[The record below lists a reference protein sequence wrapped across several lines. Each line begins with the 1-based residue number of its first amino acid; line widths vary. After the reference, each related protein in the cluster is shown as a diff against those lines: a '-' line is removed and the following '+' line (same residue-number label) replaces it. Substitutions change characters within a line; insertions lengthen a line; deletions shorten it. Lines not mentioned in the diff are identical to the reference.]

1 MKKLVVAVLAIL
13 MILPITV
20 FAQASGKVV
29 GVVTDVKT
37 GEPLAGANVLIEGT
51 VLGAAANADGS
62 FIILNVPVGTY
73 DVSASIISHKKLTVQ
88 EVRVLSSV
96 TTELN
101 FELEE
106 SVVQG
111 EEVTVVAERKLFEKS
126 VTSSVSMTTSD
137 ELENVPVRGVGNVIA
152 NMAGVVAQDG
162 EIHIRGGRP
171 HEVKYLVGGV
181 STSLATNNNNV
192 MTIIHDA
199 IEEIQ
204 VFAGGYTADM
214 GNANAGIV
222 KTELKGGTSE
232 MTGSIE
238 ARTDGFRDPEL
249 GKKVLGTH
257 NYGHHS
263 VIATVGG
270 PITDKIK
277 FFVAG
282 QYDLQ
287 KDSEVRF
294 SEGYE
299 FLGLVNDNPYDNTN
313 HDVVDLTYPD
323 GFTPNT
329 ENLTYALNGSLTI
342 DTPTRLR
349 FDFLHDWT
357 KYDRTWRAP
366 VMLNYLNDRI
376 YYYTTP
382 TTLLSAKA
390 TKLFSN
396 TAYADIK
403 VSYFRYAREL
413 NDPYFGND
421 WTKWYDSSAVYD
433 YTAAMGDTVVYRNAY
448 RPQYEYILNG
458 FPVQRN
464 GNPTNFYMQQE
475 QTYLGLNLDYVNQ
488 INKNHEIKAGIDAKR
503 YTIRYYGMA
512 PAAMIYAA
520 PDSLAVDGYT
530 NYGCV
535 DSIPIATWIQ
545 NAGVDAYGYDAYG
558 NKTNA
563 KTVYDDG
570 TYIDGPKHP
579 VEIAAY
585 LMDKI
590 EYKDLIINAGLRFDY
605 FDTDDRELVDPA
617 NPAVDPNTAMLAD
630 SAWTKK
636 APTMHLSPRIGFSFP
651 INDKTVFYLNYGQF
665 VQMPQ
670 LGEAYFSSYT
680 YARQIVRQGFYFQ
693 NPVGFGLD
701 PLHTTSYEVG
711 FRRELSDFAAF
722 DLTAFYKNVKGL
734 IEVIKQLPTPGS
746 TIPGYYDRFENG
758 DFATQKGVELRL
770 NMRRVNR
777 LAGSINYTLTLAEG
791 TASNS
796 TAAHGALYMNTQLPS
811 TINPLDF
818 SQMHTGAI
826 NLDYR
831 FGDNDGGWL
840 LENMGANVLIG
851 FSSGHPYTKVDV
863 MVGGQADP
871 YTAGIDYLDDTRDR
885 VAEEPIGASTTP
897 WQFTTDLRLDKSFKI
912 GGLDA
917 NVFVMVTNLFN
928 RKNVV
933 NVYEFTGSAEDDGF
947 LTDPIR
953 SQTTID
959 AYGDQDYIDMYTA
972 INLVNTQAY
981 WDRLQREIYG
991 NPRQINFGIR
1001 LSF

>member
-13 MILPITV
+13 MILPMCV
-20 FAQASGKVV
+20 FAQATGKIV
-29 GVVTDVKT
+29 GVVTDAKT

-62 FIILNVPVGTY
+62 FIILNVPVGAF

-88 EVRVLSSV
+88 GVRVLSSV

-152 NMAGVVAQDG
+152 NMAGVVTQDG
-162 EIHIRGGRP
+162 QVHIRGGRP
-171 HEVKYLVGGV
+171 HEVKFLVGGV
-181 STSLATNNNNV
+181 STSLATNNNNA
-192 MTIIHDA
+192 MTIIHEA

-204 VFAGGYTADM
+204 VYAGGYTADM

-222 KTELKGGTSE
+222 KTEIKSGSSKL
-232 MTGSIE
+232 TGSIE
-238 ARTDGFRDPEL
+238 GRTDGLRDPAL
-249 GKKVLGTH
+249 GRKVLGTY
-257 NYGHHS
+257 NYGHNS
-263 VIATVGG
+263 LIATLGG
-270 PITDKIK
+270 PIGEKIK

-282 QYDLQ
+282 QYDMQ

-294 SEGYE
+294 SEGFE
-299 FLGLVNDNPYDNTN
+299 FEGLVNENPYATVTDDPV
-313 HDVVDLTYPD
+313 DVSYPD
-323 GFTPNT
+323 GFTPHA
-329 ENLTYALNGSLTI
+329 EDMTYAINGSLTI

-349 FDFLHDWT
+349 FDVLHDFT
-357 KYDRTWRAP
+357 KYDRTFNAP
-366 VMLNYLNDRI
+366 VMLNVLNDRT

-396 TAYADIK
+396 TAYVDMK
-403 VSYFRYAREL
+403 LSYFRYQREL

-421 WTKWYDSSAVYD
+421 WTKWYDSTEVYN

-448 RPQYEYILNG
+448 RPKYNYLFNG
-458 FPVQRN
+458 FPFERN
-464 GNPTNFYMQQE
+464 GEPLNFYMNQE
-475 QTYLGLNLDYVNQ
+475 QTYVGFNLDYVNQ
-488 INKNHEIKAGIDAKR
+488 VNKNHEVKAGIDAKR
-503 YTIRYYGMA
+503 YTIRYYGML
-512 PAAMIYAA
+512 PYAMIYAGE
-520 PDSLAVDGYT
+520 PGSVEGYDQ
-530 NYGCV
+530 YGSI

-558 NKTNA
+558 NKTTA
-563 KTVYDDG
+563 KTVYEDG

-579 VEIAAY
+579 VEFAAY

-617 NPAVDPNTAMLAD
+617 NPAVDPATSMLAD
-630 SAWTKK
+630 SAWVKK
-636 APTMHLSPRIGFSFP
+636 TPTMHFSPRIGFSFP
-651 INDKTVFYLNYGQF
+651 VNDQTVFYLNYGQF

-670 LGEAYFSSYT
+670 LNEAYFSSYT

-711 FRRELSDFAAF
+711 FRREISDVAAF

-734 IEVIKQLPTPGS
+734 VEVVKQLPTPGS

-770 NMRRVNR
+770 NMRRTNR

-796 TAAHGALYMNTQLPS
+796 TAAHGALYMNTIMPS

-818 SQMHTGAI
+818 SQMHTGSI

-831 FGDNDGGWL
+831 FGDNDGGVL
-840 LENMGANVLIG
+840 LENLGANLLIG

-863 MVGGQADP
+863 MVGGQSDP
-871 YTAGIDYLDDTRDR
+871 YTAGIDYMDDTRDR

-897 WQFTTDLRLDKSFKI
+897 WQFTADLRLDKSFKL

-917 NVFVMVTNLFN
+917 NVYVMVTNLFN

-933 NVYEFTGSAEDDGF
+933 NVYEFTGNAEDDGF
-947 LTDPIR
+947 LTDPVR

-959 AYGDQDYIDMYTA
+959 NNGGQDYIDMYTA
-972 INLVNTQAY
+972 INLVNGQAY
-981 WDRLQREIYG
+981 WDSINRELYG
-991 NPRQINFGIR
+991 NPRQINFGVR